1 MPSNDAVES
10 TELSKEQIEGLLA
23 SSAKEDDLRA
33 VCDFGKLVFGV
44 EFAEH
49 HKSWIQEILNNKRV
63 VLVAPPES
71 AKTTVMIVLVA
82 WWIGKR
88 PWTTNLICSAG
99 ENLAQAIAKR
109 IADTIE
115 FNPKW
120 KLVFPNVEP
129 YKERGWSRDG
139 YEVVDRKRKDWAML
153 VATKK
158 DPTLA
163 AGGVGSSSVNGRRV
177 TGIGVGDDLHD
188 RESKSSDTICKQVV
202 DFVKDTFLPRHMESA
217 HCVIVQTRWNPAD
230 IVGYLDSV
238 SIRGER
244 MYEVKVHKALL
255 DNGDSYWP
263 AQWPLERIERRRSE
277 IGEIDFQLVYLANAH
292 ASKGNILKSDYLIP
306 FPAVHIRTNYDC
318 YVGVDFAVTQE
329 SMVGT
334 RHREGDNFAMARLVD
349 CKPVLVVEDGFV
361 GRISQGE
368 AEDSLIRFCCEW
380 MPKRVLL
387 ETNAAGELFYQQLL
401 RRMRETGLNI
411 PLLGRKATKGKA
423 VRINEMLP
431 DFQYGRIKVSDANTR
446 FMNAFRNEWISF
458 GSKGV
463 HDDTLDAVY
472 WSWRAAGHLL
482 TEHTNEYVLR
492 DNQKLRPPQH
502 AMRSIEGAYFEGNK
516 DNGYRR
522 PNRP

>member
-109 IADTIE
+109 IADTI
-115 FNPKW
+115 
-120 KLVFPNVEP
+120 
-129 YKERGWSRDG
+129 
-139 YEVVDRKRKDWAML
+139 
-153 VATKK
+153 
-158 DPTLA
+158 
-163 AGGVGSSSVNGRRV
+163 
-177 TGIGVGDDLHD
+177 
-188 RESKSSDTICKQVV
+188 CKQVV

-263 AQWPLERIERRRSE
+263 EQWPLERIERRRSE

-329 SMVGT
+329 SMVCA

>member
-411 PLLGRKATKGKA
+411 PLLGRKATKDKA

>member
-1 MPSNDAVES
+1 MPSNDVQEP
-10 TELSKEQIEGLLA
+10 TELSVDQIEGLLA
-23 SSAKEDDLRA
+23 SSARENDLRA

-44 EFAEH
+44 DFAEH
-49 HKSWIQEILNNKRV
+49 HKQWIKEILTNKRV

-82 WWIGKR
+82 WWIGKK

-139 YEVVDRKRKDWAML
+139 YEVVDRKRSDWPML

-238 SIRGER
+238 SIRGEQ

-255 DNGDSYWP
+255 ENGDSYWP
-263 AQWPLERIERRRSE
+263 EQWPLERIERRRSE

-292 ASKGNILKSDYLIP
+292 ANKGNILKSDYLIP
-306 FPAVHIRTNYDC
+306 FPSVHIRMAYDC
-318 YVGVDFAVTQE
+318 YVGIDFAITQE
-329 SMVGT
+329 SMIGT

-361 GRISQGE
+361 GRVSQGE

-387 ETNAAGELFYQQLL
+387 ETNAGGELFYQQLL

-431 DFQYGRIKVSDANTR
+431 DFQYGRVKVSDANTR

-458 GSKGV
+458 GNKGV

-492 DNQKLRPPQH
+492 DNQKPRPPQH
-502 AMRSIEGAYFEGNK
+502 AMRVIENAYLGSNQ